1 MKYIINEGDGAFYG
15 PKIDYHIK
23 DSLGRTWQTGTIQLD
38 MAIPERFELEYTD
51 KDNKKKQPVMLHRT
65 LMGSLERFLGIL
77 LEHTNGRL
85 PTWLAPIQIRV
96 LNLTDRN
103 IDYAQ
108 KIIRKIGEEIP
119 NARIDA
125 DFRQVPLPGK
135 IKEAEI
141 MRVPYI
147 VVVGDKEEKEKS
159 VAVRVKGNSK
169 IETMKID
176 SFIEKIKKEIAE
188 RV

>member
-1 MKYIINEGDGAFYG
+1 MIHN
-15 PKIDYHIK
+15 
-23 DSLGRTWQTGTIQLD
+23 
-38 MAIPERFELEYTD
+38 AIY
-51 KDNKKKQPVMLHRT
+51 
-65 LMGSLERFLGIL
+65 GSLERFIGIL

-85 PTWLAPIQIRV
+85 PTWLAPIQIQV

-103 IDYAQ
+103 VDYAQ

-147 VVVGDKEEKEKS
+147 VVVGDKEEKEKTL
-159 VAVRVKGNSK
+159 ALRVRGNSK
-169 IETMKID
+169 IETIKID
-176 SFIEKIKKEIAE
+176 SFIEKVKKEIAE